1 MSNSSLTSLDRVI
14 GGAAEEKLINL
25 FFVLYKNAR
34 IIEENNPTFIN
45 QSQAL
50 HQQLITVAEARQSV
64 VIKIISGRYFVN
76 AQLTRYDDR
85 GMTGSAAAVKEWNRL
100 GLAGIVFDMAITSE
114 QVGKFFKFMAE
125 VRPDKDNLEEL
136 SERLKDHGLPH
147 VHLLSVDEADDEV
160 DAASKAVRMQFRAS
174 ARNTFF
180 RAMSTVEQTML
191 SAVEENEAAADETK
205 RIVHALIDHITSD
218 ESSMIELTAIKNFDD
233 YTYAHSTNVCVYALT
248 LGLRLGMD
256 RDRLAQLGFA
266 ALFHDMGKVRLS
278 GDLIRKPDAFDEN
291 DWLQMQKHP
300 HWGAKLILRNLRL
313 DVHSSR
319 AARVAFEHHINQDF
333 TGYPVL
339 KRPVD
344 QLNLFSRIISIV
356 DTFDALSSGRVYMK
370 DKFSPDEALRKM
382 HFQMGVKF
390 EPFLFK
396 IFNSIVGIYPAGSLV
411 LLSSRELALVLAN
424 NEQHPTKPYVKIV
437 GDSHGILKQAQWL
450 DLSQA
455 EGEDRR
461 ILRIIDPER
470 YGLNIRDFVLSD

>member
-1 MSNSSLTSLDRVI
+1 MSPELTSLDRVL
-14 GGAAEEKLINL
+14 GGVAEEKLINQ

-34 IIEENNPTFIN
+34 IIEENNPTFTN
-45 QSQAL
+45 QARAL
-50 HQQLITVAEARQSV
+50 HQQLLTVAEARQSV
-64 VIKIISGRYFVN
+64 VIKIISARYFVN
-76 AQLTRYDDR
+76 GQLTRYDDR
-85 GMTGSAAAVKEWNRL
+85 GMSGAATVVAEWNKL

-114 QVGKFFKFMAE
+114 QIGRFFKFMAE
-125 VRPDKDNLEEL
+125 VRPDQDNLEEL
-136 SERLKDHGLPH
+136 SDRLKDHGLPH
-147 VHLLSVDEADDEV
+147 INLLSVDEADE
-160 DAASKAVRMQFRAS
+160 DADVASKAVRMQFRAS

-205 RIVHALIDHITSD
+205 RIVHALIEHITRD

-256 RDRLAQLGFA
+256 YARLSQLGFA

-278 GDLIRKPDAFDEN
+278 GDLVRKPDAFDEN
-291 DWLQMQKHP
+291 DWLQMQRHP
-300 HWGAKLILRNLRL
+300 HWGTKLILRNLRL
-313 DVHSSR
+313 DVHSAR
-319 AARVAFEHHINQDF
+319 AARAAFEHHINQDF

-344 QLNLFSRIISIV
+344 ELNLFSRIISIV

-370 DKFSPDEALRKM
+370 QKFSPDEALRKM

-411 LLSSRELALVLAN
+411 LLSSEEIALVLAN
-424 NEQHPTKPYVKIV
+424 NEEHPTKPYIKIV
-437 GDSHGILKQAQWL
+437 GDRQGILSQARWL
-450 DLSQA
+450 DLSQPEA
-455 EGEDRR
+455 EDRS
-461 ILRIIDPER
+461 ILRVIDPER
-470 YGLNIRDFVLSD
+470 YGLNIRDFVLND